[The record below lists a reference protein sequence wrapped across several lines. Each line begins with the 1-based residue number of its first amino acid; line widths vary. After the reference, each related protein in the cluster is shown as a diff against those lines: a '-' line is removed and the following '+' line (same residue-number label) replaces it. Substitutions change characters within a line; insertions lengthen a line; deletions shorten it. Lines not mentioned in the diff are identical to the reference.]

1 MTESSGTI
9 LDGDSRPAGRGAGTG
24 PCNAATLQPLLEVAD
39 LRIESAR
46 RGEPARA
53 LLEGLSFAV
62 GKGEFLALVGESGSG
77 KTLAARAVLDL
88 LPPGVRRA
96 RGSITLAG
104 RDLTALDAG
113 ALRKVRGAEVG
124 MVFQEPMVSL
134 NPALTVGRQL
144 AEGLELHFGWRGKEI
159 RERCIEMLAR
169 VRIKDPAQALQ
180 RHPHEFSGGMRQRI
194 MLASVLLL
202 RPKLLIADEPTTAL
216 DTLSQREVLDLMVEL
231 ARDHGVATLL
241 ITHDLGLV
249 ARYAERCVV
258 LEKGRL
264 IETGATSEVLTRPT
278 HAYTRR
284 LIGSRPF
291 PKAIESRESGS
302 QGRGVDRSGEAG
314 EAAVLLSVEGA
325 CVAYAGA
332 PTLFGAAPHRPVL
345 REIDFSLRC
354 AEIVAVVGASG
365 CGKTTLG
372 RAVLGMKPLSAGT
385 IRFDGMKVGAMNA
398 AELRRFRREAQL
410 IFQDPFS
417 SLDPRMRI
425 VDIVAAPLRHEGT
438 LDAGGRRARAE
449 QVLQEVGLGG
459 FGGRLAHQMSGGQ
472 RQRIAIARAIVSR
485 PRLVVADEP
494 VSALDMTIQAQVLA
508 LLRNLQSEYGFA
520 CLFITHDLSVVDSIA
535 DQVIVMSEGRIVE
548 RGATRAVLAE
558 PRHPYTQALV
568 EATPRLPGEA
578 QLSAAVSRP

>member
-1 MTESSGTI
+1 MTQSSGTI
-9 LDGDSRPAGRGAGTG
+9 LDGDSRPGGRGAGTG
-24 PCNAATLQPLLEVAD
+24 PRNAATLQPLLEVAD

-62 GKGEFLALVGESGSG
+62 GRGEFLALVGESGSG

-96 RGSITLAG
+96 RGAITLAG
-104 RDLTALDAG
+104 RELTGLDAG

-169 VRIKDPAQALQ
+169 VRINDPAQALQ

-216 DTLSQREVLDLMVEL
+216 DTLSQREVLDLIVEL

-284 LIGSRPF
+284 LIGSRPV
-291 PKAIESRESGS
+291 PKAIKSRESGS
-302 QGRGVDRSGEAG
+302 QGGGVDRSADAS

-345 REIDFSLRC
+345 REIDFIIRC
-354 AEIVAVVGASG
+354 GEILAVVGASG

-438 LDAGGRRARAE
+438 FDAGGRRARAE
-449 QVLQEVGLGG
+449 QVLEEVGLGG

-508 LLRNLQSEYGFA
+508 LLQKLQSEYGFA

-548 RGATRAVLAE
+548 RGTTRAVLAE

-578 QLSAAVSRP
+578 QLSAAASQA

>member
-1 MTESSGTI
+1 MA
-9 LDGDSRPAGRGAGTG
+9 AGMSAST
-24 PCNAATLQPLLEVAD
+24 PQPLLEVGD
-39 LRIESAR
+39 LRLESAR
-46 RGEPARA
+46 RGEAARA

-62 GKGEFLALVGESGSG
+62 GEGEFVALVGESGSG
-77 KTLAARAVLDL
+77 KTLAARAILDL
-88 LPPGVRRA
+88 LPPGVRRS
-96 RGSITLAG
+96 RGSIRLAG
-104 RDLTALDAG
+104 TELTGLDAR
-113 ALRKVRGAEVG
+113 ALRRVRGAEVG

-144 AEGLELHFGWRGKEI
+144 AEGLELHFGWGASEI
-159 RERCIEMLAR
+159 RERCIEMLGR
-169 VRIKDPAQALQ
+169 VRIKDPAQALK

-216 DTLSQREVLDLMVEL
+216 DTLSQREVLDLIVEL

-264 IETGATSEVLTRPT
+264 VETGATGEVLTRPA

-284 LIGSRPF
+284 LIGSRPGRA
-291 PKAIESRESGS
+291 PVPTGASAGAPRQGDSRL
-302 QGRGVDRSGEAG
+302 
-314 EAAVLLSVEGA
+314 LLSVEGA
-325 CVAYAGA
+325 YVAYAGA
-332 PTLFGAAPHRPVL
+332 RALFGAAPQRQVL
-345 REIDFSLRC
+345 SGIDLDLRC
-354 AEIVAVVGASG
+354 GEILAVVGASG

-372 RAVLGMKPLSAGT
+372 RAVLGLKALSAGT
-385 IRFDGMKVGAMNA
+385 IRFDGTALGAMTPPQ
-398 AELRRFRREAQL
+398 LQRFRREAQL
-410 IFQDPFS
+410 VFQDPFS

-425 VDIVAAPLRHEGT
+425 ADIVAAPLRHERALG
-438 LDAGGRRARAE
+438 ARERRRRVE
-449 QVLQEVGLGG
+449 EVLEEVGLGG
-459 FGGRLAHQMSGGQ
+459 FAARLAHQMSGGQ

-508 LLRNLQSEYGFA
+508 LLQKLQAEYGFA

-535 DQVIVMSEGRIVE
+535 DQVVVMSEGRIVE
-548 RGATRAVLAE
+548 RGATRAVLE
-558 PRHPYTQALV
+558 QPRHPYTRALV
-568 EATPRLPGEA
+568 EATPRLPGEDPLA
-578 QLSAAVSRP
+578 RAARP

>member
-1 MTESSGTI
+1 MTGTT
-9 LDGDSRPAGRGAGTG
+9 S
-24 PCNAATLQPLLEVAD
+24 QPLLEVVD
-39 LRIESAR
+39 LALESAR
-46 RGEPARA
+46 RGEPARV
-53 LLEGLSFAV
+53 LLEGLSLTV
-62 GKGEFLALVGESGSG
+62 GRGEFVALVGESGSG
-77 KTLAARAVLDL
+77 KTLAARAILDL

-96 RGSITLAG
+96 RGTITVAG
-104 RDLTALDAG
+104 KELTSLDAR

-144 AEGLELHFGWRGKEI
+144 AEGLQLHFGCGAREI
-159 RERCIEMLAR
+159 RERCLEMLAR
-169 VRIKDPAQALQ
+169 VRIQEPAQALN

-216 DTLSQREVLDLMVEL
+216 DTLSQREVLDLIVEL

-264 IETGATSEVLTRPT
+264 IETGATIEVLTRPA
-278 HAYTRR
+278 HPYTRR
-284 LIGSRPF
+284 LIDSRPLS
-291 PKAIESRESGS
+291 ATL
-302 QGRGVDRSGEAG
+302 VSGEAAASQG
-314 EAAVLLSVEGA
+314 GQVHGRASDEAGLLLSVAGA

-332 PTLFGAAPHRPVL
+332 AKLFGTAPHRPVL
-345 REIDFSLRC
+345 SDVDLTLRSG
-354 AEIVAVVGASG
+354 EIVAVVGASG

-372 RAVLGMKPLSAGT
+372 RAVLGLKALSAGT
-385 IRFDGMKVGAMNA
+385 IRFDGMTVGAMTPT
-398 AELRRFRREAQL
+398 ELRRFRREAQL
-410 IFQDPFS
+410 VSQDPFS

-425 VDIVAAPLRHEGT
+425 ADIVAAPLRHERALG
-438 LDAGGRRARAE
+438 ARARRGRAE
-449 QVLQEVGLGG
+449 QVLEEVGLGG

-508 LLRNLQSEYGFA
+508 LLQRLQSDYGFA

-535 DQVIVMSEGRIVE
+535 DQVIVMSEGRVVE
-548 RGATRAVLAE
+548 RGATRTVLTE
-558 PRHPYTQALV
+558 PRHFYTRALV
-568 EATPRLPGEA
+568 AATPRLP
-578 QLSAAVSRP
+578 R

>member
-1 MTESSGTI
+1 MAARMTAST
-9 LDGDSRPAGRGAGTG
+9 P
-24 PCNAATLQPLLEVAD
+24 QPLLDVSD
-39 LRIESAR
+39 LRIESSR
-46 RGEPARA
+46 RGEPARP
-53 LLEGLSFAV
+53 LLEGLSFTVAE
-62 GKGEFLALVGESGSG
+62 GEFVALVGESGSG
-77 KTLAARAVLDL
+77 KTLAARAILDL

-96 RGSITLAG
+96 CGSITLAG
-104 RDLTALDAG
+104 RDLTTLDAR
-113 ALRKVRGAEVG
+113 ALRKVRGAEAG

-144 AEGLELHFGWRGKEI
+144 AEGLELHFGWDRKAV

-169 VRIKDPAQALQ
+169 VRIKDPEQALD

-231 ARDHGVATLL
+231 ARDHAVATLL

-264 IETGATSEVLTRPT
+264 VETGATSEVLTRPA

-284 LIGSRPF
+284 LIGSRPV
-291 PKAIESRESGS
+291 SRRVDPRDSGS
-302 QGRGVDRSGEAG
+302 ARGAHDDAPGNERPAL
-314 EAAVLLSVEGA
+314 LLSIAGA

-332 PTLFGAAPHRPVL
+332 HKLFGATPQRPVL
-345 REIDFSLRC
+345 SDIDLELRSG
-354 AEIVAVVGASG
+354 EIVAVVGASG

-372 RAVLGMKPLSAGT
+372 RAVLGLKALSAGT
-385 IRFDGMKVGAMNA
+385 IRFDGMTVGAMTPA
-398 AELRRFRREAQL
+398 QLRRFRREAQL
-410 IFQDPFS
+410 IFQDPYS

-425 VDIVAAPLRHEGT
+425 LDIVAAPLRHERA
-438 LDAGGRRARAE
+438 LDARGRRERAE
-449 QVLQEVGLGG
+449 QVLAEVGLGG
-459 FGGRLAHQMSGGQ
+459 FGARLAHQMSGGQ

-494 VSALDMTIQAQVLA
+494 VSALDMTIQAQVLT
-508 LLRNLQSEYGFA
+508 LLRKLQAEYGFA

-535 DQVIVMSEGRIVE
+535 DRVIVMSEGRIVE
-548 RGATRAVLAE
+548 RGATRAVLEE
-558 PRHPYTQALV
+558 PRHPYTRALL

-578 QLSAAVSRP
+578 RLSAAAQA